1 MLTVPPTAHVLPL
14 KSVPLVLHPALCLVP
29 RQLRDDLGVQEPDLD
44 VHQQPETQISL
55 SCSCKHKHR
64 VDLQFNRNINQI

>member
-44 VHQQPETQISL
+44 VHQQPEHKPVSQITEHYRDGS
-55 SCSCKHKHR
+55 
-64 VDLQFNRNINQI
+64 